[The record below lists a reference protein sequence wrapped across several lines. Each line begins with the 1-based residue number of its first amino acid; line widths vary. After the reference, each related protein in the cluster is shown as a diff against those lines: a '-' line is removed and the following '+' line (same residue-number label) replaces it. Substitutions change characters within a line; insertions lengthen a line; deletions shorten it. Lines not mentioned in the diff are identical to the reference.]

1 MSASELHQSSKG
13 SWMKTLFSLHGKE
26 KSIPDDGQSEI
37 TLIQR
42 SEQSPDSQPYKTAM
56 PPKNFNGRHSN
67 LKFRKLKPWLI
78 D

>member
-1 MSASELHQSSKG
+1 MSASEPKQSSKA

-26 KSIPDDGQSEI
+26 KSIPDDRQSEV

-42 SEQSPDSQPYKTAM
+42 SEQSSDSQPYKTAM
-56 PPKNFNGRHSN
+56 PPKNFNGRHSK
-67 LKFRKLKPWLI
+67 LRKLKPMVI

>member
-1 MSASELHQSSKG
+1 MSASELNQSSKAT
-13 SWMKTLFSLHGKE
+13 WMKTIFSLHGKE

-42 SEQSPDSQPYKTAM
+42 SEQSSDSQPYKTAL
-56 PPKNFNGRHSN
+56 PPKNFNGRHS
-67 LKFRKLKPWLI
+67 KFRKLKPWLA